1 MLQAVIDSL
10 LKKGMAQA
18 ESVILTGCSGMTQI
32 HVHTIILHYWTCI
45 IPYTMYSTVACRS
58 LFVCSCKYS
67 R

>member
-32 HVHTIILHYWTCI
+32 HVHTIYCTQYWTCI
-45 IPYTMYSTVACRS
+45 IQYIMYSTVAYRN
-58 LFVCSCKYS
+58 L
-67 R
+67 